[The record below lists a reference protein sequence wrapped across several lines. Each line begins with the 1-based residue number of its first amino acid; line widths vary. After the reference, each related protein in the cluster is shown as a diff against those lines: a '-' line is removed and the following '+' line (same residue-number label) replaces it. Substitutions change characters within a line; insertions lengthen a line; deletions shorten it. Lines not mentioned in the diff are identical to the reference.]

1 MKRITLG
8 SDPEVFLCHP
18 TTQAFVPVCG
28 KLGGTKEKPIA
39 MTGLGSGYA
48 VQEDNVMLEF
58 NIPPCMSQRAFTES
72 MELALTYVWD
82 LARTRLGATL
92 AHTCS
97 AVFPT
102 TDLMEPGAMT
112 FGCSPD
118 FDAYNAGAPHPRVD
132 PRALKTNGGEWRFA
146 GGHIHLGYSKEDV
159 PPFVAA
165 QFADLWLGLPSVR
178 HDKQGKRREL
188 YGKAGRYRP
197 TKYGIEYRTLSN
209 FWLFDPGLL
218 AQVASHA
225 EALAVYLSNTPTK
238 KLQRHHAEI
247 PWNEIQTAIETENDV
262 LAADISAFSRNVTR
276 GEY

>member
-1 MKRITLG
+1 MKQVTLG

-18 TTQAFVPVCG
+18 TTRAFVPVCG

-39 MTGLGSGYA
+39 MTGLGTGYA

-58 NIPPCMSQRAFTES
+58 NIPACRSYRSFTES
-72 MELALTYVWD
+72 MELALAYVWD
-82 LARTRLGATL
+82 LARTRLDATI
-92 AHTCS
+92 APTCS
-97 AVFPT
+97 ALFPMP
-102 TDLMEPGAMT
+102 DLMQPGAMT

-118 FDAYNAGAPHPRVD
+118 FDAYAAGSPHPRVD
-132 PRALKTNGGEWRFA
+132 PKSLRTENGEWRFA

-178 HDKQGKRREL
+178 NDKQGKRREL

-218 AQVASHA
+218 EQVAANA
-225 EALAVYLSNTPTK
+225 ERLAVYLSNTPNRQ
-238 KLQRHHAEI
+238 LQKHYAEI
-247 PWNEIQTAIETENDV
+247 PWKEVQTAIDTENEV
-262 LAADISAFSRNVTR
+262 LAADISVFSRNLIR
-276 GEY
+276 GDF